1 MSSVTVESIP
11 AVDNDW
17 LTVCLQEDL
26 VPGSGV
32 CVLFEN
38 KQVALFYVGKP
49 LSLYAIAN
57 YDPFSQANVLSRGIV
72 GSLKDQLVVA
82 SPIFKQHF
90 NLQSGD
96 CLEDDTISVDV
107 FPARI
112 QGNHVQMLHES

>member
-32 CVLFEN
+32 CVVFEN

>member
-17 LTVCLQEDL
+17 QTVCLQEDL